1 MENKKNTQN
10 ELLGTPLIEK
20 KEENITIVS
29 IKRSKLYIVSEIN
42 R

>member
-10 ELLGTPLIEK
+10 ELLRPPLIEK